1 MASYDMAGFIEIVK
15 NRAEE
20 LDSEYRDKTRDTDE
34 LYEFLEGNDWF
45 GTLTED
51 DDGCSTVTM
60 NKELEKRL
68 DIWLLSYRKSDTQKR
83 EILLGLLEER
93 YPRTASRF
101 RKYVAGKK
109 TDRSQWI
116 VLDVLLASMTKE
128 LDEYSDDEIKELITD
143 SYEELQLINMKFF
156 AGFLNYEADGEA
168 FSPWKYSF
176 KSHQI
181 VKPDNTAY
189 GIEGF
194 ALMAYIVLNEE
205 SWADNKLVEKALE
218 NERWAELWL
227 FTALHFICALR
238 TTDMLRLPVPSLPY
252 SGEEIRRR
260 ISEGTF
266 TVSDGKKIA
275 FEVQYRCRMRS
286 SVPNKTKKHGLVPE
300 IKFFIPESLM
310 EPLGFIM
317 AIALSFHEDGEPFV
331 RTDFTIRNIISF
343 FGDDFADALGFRNF
357 RSRRANKAYLQ
368 GIEAVADDDDESRA
382 KGYMLAA
389 LARSHKGGIGTLPEI
404 TDVYLRDANFTG
416 YSPEFIL
423 MEMFERGVFGFVPSM
438 LLEMYKGREY
448 KALGVSDQTKL
459 IKEVGLDAWQIEA
472 VAESVAVSYARAG
485 DIVESTLAE
494 AGGKEN
500 ALPQTLHR
508 IASAAAPSKQ
518 DECMCLRTA
527 AGLNCICPGRDCCL
541 GCGFEIY
548 TKSALELLVR
558 EYSRLR
564 ATACS
569 EDADAER
576 ARGILKHYVIP
587 SIMQILSSMEMLYP
601 DAEMEVL
608 KEVVER
614 GMRNGTDDRS

>member
-1 MASYDMAGFIEIVK
+1 MTSFDMMGFMEMVK
-15 NRAEE
+15 GKAEE
-20 LDSEYRDKTRDTDE
+20 LGSEYRDKERDNDE
-34 LYEFLEGNDWF
+34 LYEFMDGNDWF
-45 GTLTED
+45 GGLSKD
-51 DDGCSTVTM
+51 HDGCSKIIM
-60 NKELEKRL
+60 NEELEKRL
-68 DIWLLSYRKSDTQKR
+68 DIWLLSYRKTDKQKR
-83 EILLGLLEER
+83 DILLDLLEAR

-101 RKYVAGKK
+101 REYITGKK
-109 TDRSQWI
+109 VDRSQWI

-128 LDEYSDDEIKELITD
+128 LDEYSDYEITELVTE
-143 SYEELQLINMKFF
+143 SYEELQLINMNFF
-156 AGFLNYEADGEA
+156 AGFLNHESQGKPL
-168 FSPWKYSF
+168 SPWKYSF

-189 GIEGF
+189 EIEGF

-205 SWADNKLVEKALE
+205 AWADNRLVEKALD
-218 NERWAELWL
+218 NGRWAELWL

-238 TTDMLRLPVPSLPY
+238 TTDMLRLPVPTLPY
-252 SGEEIRRR
+252 SGEEIRKR
-260 ISEGTF
+260 IAEGTF
-266 TVSDGKKIA
+266 TVADGKEVA
-275 FEVQYRCRMRS
+275 FEVQCRCRMRS
-286 SVPNKTKKHGLVPE
+286 AVPNKTKKHGLVPE

-310 EPLGFIM
+310 EPIGFIM
-317 AIALSFHEDGEPFV
+317 AIALSFHEEGDPFV

-343 FGDDFADALGFRNF
+343 FGEDFADALGFRNF
-357 RSRRANKAYLQ
+357 KSRRANKAYLQ
-368 GIEAVADDDDESRA
+368 GIEAVADDDEESRA

-416 YSPEFIL
+416 YKPEFIL

-448 KALGVSDQTKL
+448 KALGVSEQTKL

-472 VAESVAVSYARAG
+472 VAESVAVSYERAG

-494 AGGKEN
+494 AGGREN
-500 ALPQTLHR
+500 CLTQTLHR
-508 IASAAAPSKQ
+508 IASACAPSKQ

-527 AGLNCICPGRDCCL
+527 AGLDCVYPGRDCCL

-564 ATACS
+564 VKACS
-569 EDADAER
+569 DDKDAER
-576 ARGILKHYVIP
+576 SRGILKQYVIP

-601 DAEMEVL
+601 DADMEVL

-614 GMRNGTDDRS
+614 GMRYGTDDRS